1 MNQHP
6 TPGSGRGGETPGG
19 GPEDPTRHI
28 PRVRG
33 ADSSAGGPGGPASP
47 ASASPGGS
55 YAAPASA
62 AGAAGGPGTPGGPD
76 APGAPDDAPT
86 GDAAGA
92 DGGDRPTRRRRSG
105 SDRNVTVLVAVAAV
119 VALASAVTAGAAVTI
134 AAQSHAHEQESRD
147 RVAEI
152 VAAMQEQT
160 GRVAV
165 PGTASSKG
173 DPAKKAGA
181 TSSAAPAPSARG
193 GGSASAG
200 GGSASA
206 GGGAAAGGAA
216 AGGGAPAPQA
226 PAEDGAPAP
235 AEGDAPDAAAPAP
248 ADDAAPVDDGGA
260 GEIPVPSAQELLD
273 ATMAAS
279 DANLSPEE
287 RTAWTVDGPVTSNT
301 LSQVADVRAKAA
313 PPPGQ
318 EAKGIGSPSFEMKD
332 VVANGDTATATLVL
346 VFPGEWGSWTYPGST
361 FRYIDGQWKLEKASV
376 CNLAKMAWVSCY

>member
-55 YAAPASA
+55 HAAPASA

>member
-19 GPEDPTRHI
+19 GPEDPTRYI

-33 ADSSAGGPGGPASP
+33 ADSSAGGPGGPAAP

-55 YAAPASA
+55 PAAPASA
-62 AGAAGGPGTPGGPD
+62 AGGAGGPGAPGGPD
-76 APGAPDDAPT
+76 APDDAPT

-206 GGGAAAGGAA
+206 AGGAAAGGAAAGGAA

-235 AEGDAPDAAAPAP
+235 AEGDDAAAPAP

>member
-1 MNQHP
+1 
-6 TPGSGRGGETPGG
+6 
-19 GPEDPTRHI
+19 
-28 PRVRG
+28 
-33 ADSSAGGPGGPASP
+33 
-47 ASASPGGS
+47 
-55 YAAPASA
+55 
-62 AGAAGGPGTPGGPD
+62 
-76 APGAPDDAPT
+76 
-86 GDAAGA
+86 
-92 DGGDRPTRRRRSG
+92 
-105 SDRNVTVLVAVAAV
+105 
-119 VALASAVTAGAAVTI
+119 
-134 AAQSHAHEQESRD
+134 
-147 RVAEI
+147 
-152 VAAMQEQT
+152 
-160 GRVAV
+160 
-165 PGTASSKG
+165 
-173 DPAKKAGA
+173 
-181 TSSAAPAPSARG
+181 
-193 GGSASAG
+193 
-200 GGSASA
+200 
-206 GGGAAAGGAA
+206 
-216 AGGGAPAPQA
+216 GGGAPAPQA

-313 PPPGQ
+313 PSPGQ

>member
-33 ADSSAGGPGGPASP
+33 ADSSAGGPGGPA
-47 ASASPGGS
+47 
-55 YAAPASA
+55 APASA
-62 AGAAGGPGTPGGPD
+62 AGGAGGPGAPGGPD
-76 APGAPDDAPT
+76 APDDAPT

-173 DPAKKAGA
+173 DPPKKAGA

-200 GGSASA
+200 GGAAA
-206 GGGAAAGGAA
+206 GGAAAGGAAAGGAA

-235 AEGDAPDAAAPAP
+235 AEGDDAAAPAP